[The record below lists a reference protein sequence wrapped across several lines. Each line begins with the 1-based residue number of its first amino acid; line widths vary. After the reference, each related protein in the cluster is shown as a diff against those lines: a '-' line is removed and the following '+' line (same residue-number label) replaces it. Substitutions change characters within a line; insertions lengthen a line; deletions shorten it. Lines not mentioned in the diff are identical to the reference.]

1 MPDSIHGA
9 KPGADP
15 VGLADP
21 RLLRQQAYIDG
32 CWHDADAHAT
42 LTDPADGAPRRHRS
56 EDGCRRDATRDRGG
70 ERSWPDWRA
79 RTGKERAAILH
90 RWFELIMASQE
101 DSARLMTAEQGN
113 PLAESRQAPPKRA
126 LEVRRFSPIPD
137 ATGRPGTAALPPIAS
152 QKTRHLNTAHSQAYA
167 AICLQELTNRRNA
180 CNHARHDGDRPSR
193 RRGTRKGPPPAAAG
207 FQRAASG
214 ANSDPC

>member
-1 MPDSIHGA
+1 MRTPPSPTRPTA
-9 KPGADP
+9 
-15 VGLADP
+15 
-21 RLLRQQAYIDG
+21 RLSAPLRRLGVAE
-32 CWHDADAHAT
+32 T
-42 LTDPADGAPRRHRS
+42 P
-56 EDGCRRDATRDRGG
+56 RDRGG

-101 DSARLMTAEQGN
+101 DLAWLMTAEQGN

-152 QKTRHLNTAHSQAYA
+152 QKTRHLNTAHNQAYA

-180 CNHARHDGDRPSR
+180 CNHARMMVTVRRADVERGRGRRPPRPDSKEPLQVRIPTPVKR
-193 RRGTRKGPPPAAAG
+193 RFKAQAAMRGMEPNELFVEVGVRS
-207 FQRAASG
+207 QR
-214 ANSDPC
+214 